1 MCNLRHGPA
10 TARIMAFAAEAAQAE
25 QLNNIDVPHILA
37 GLSKWCGERGIG
49 DQKIKSLA
57 ADISAKYPK
66 PEQDK
71 PANPRTGPWRGVL

>member
-1 MCNLRHGPA
+1 MCNLRHTPA

-25 QLNNIDVPHILA
+25 QLSNIDLPHLLA
-37 GLSKWCGERGIG
+37 ALSRWCGEHGIS

-57 ADISAKYPK
+57 ADIATRYPK

-71 PANPRTGPWRGVL
+71 PADPRTGPWRGVL